1 MSEITRSQ
9 FGSGIRGKTTTPST
23 PSVLPKQP
31 RLHSV
36 AGKKFGGVPPTD
48 PNAPADRDY
57 ASPHRLARRA
67 TPGTFWCM
75 NDPGTDPGGSH
86 KSTTIG
92 RKAALGGI
100 GALVIAGALFGKA
113 AVKGGKA
120 LFKVS
125 DEAVAAARHAPAER
139 STVGLGAATR
149 AGVRA
154 ARPREKEEQQ
164 SPFHRPPT
172 P

>member
-1 MSEITRSQ
+1 
-9 FGSGIRGKTTTPST
+9 
-23 PSVLPKQP
+23 
-31 RLHSV
+31 
-36 AGKKFGGVPPTD
+36 
-48 PNAPADRDY
+48 
-57 ASPHRLARRA
+57 
-67 TPGTFWCM
+67 M

-139 STVGLGAATR
+139 STVGVGAAAR

-154 ARPREKEEQQ
+154 ARQREKEEQQ